1 MNINSLLSCFFL
13 LFVASMASAKV
24 SLPVMF
30 QDQMVLQRE
39 KAITIW
45 GIAESNEK
53 IEVSLA
59 TQRANT
65 VADAKGEW
73 EVQLVAMDAGGPYI
87 LKVEGS
93 NDIAINDVYIGDVW
107 IFSGQSNMQ
116 VSFDYFLKIPA
127 IDEKYNGRFRTDLA
141 NCVKDTLV
149 RNYMVATKDSNG
161 ETIRNK
167 SENIW
172 FKSSPEYVKECNP
185 IAYYFARD
193 VSEKTGVV
201 TASVRIAW
209 GGQRIEPFYKG
220 GEIYEN
226 MLKPWSKLHIKG
238 VIWYQGESN
247 LYKDGDRLGY
257 ALKLQLMIRDYRNLW
272 NDAKLPFMIVQLP
285 PAIYSS
291 RPFNNEESLS
301 VFLEAQRQ
309 ALAIP
314 YTSMAVASDLGMANG
329 LHQPQKYELS
339 QRIANLAFA
348 NVYGYKDAVA
358 AGPQLKDITIK
369 DDKVIVS
376 FETFGSNLMSLDGQ
390 CPKFFEIMAEND
402 PRGFLPAQTMIENN
416 NVVVW
421 NDDIK
426 EPFDV
431 RFAFHERD
439 LMNINLTNSD
449 GVPTAVFWAKAP
461 KQLNP
466 GILEEMEQL
475 GK

>member
-1 MNINSLLSCFFL
+1 MNTNSLLRCFFL
-13 LFVASMASAKV
+13 LFVASIVSAKV

-30 QDQMVLQRE
+30 QDQMVIQRDE
-39 KAITIW
+39 TITIW

-53 IEVSLA
+53 ISVKLA
-59 TQRANT
+59 TQQVNT
-65 VADAKGEW
+65 VADANGEW
-73 EVQLVAMDAGGPYI
+73 EVQMTAMKAGGPYI
-87 LKVEGS
+87 LKVEGN
-93 NDIAINDVYIGDVW
+93 NDIVINDVYLGDVW

-116 VSFDYFLKIPA
+116 VSFDYFLKIPT

-141 NCVKDTLV
+141 NCEKDTLV

-161 ETIRNK
+161 ETVRNK
-167 SENIW
+167 SENLW

-185 IAYYFARD
+185 IAYYFARE
-193 VSEKTGVV
+193 VSAKTGVV

-226 MLKPWSKLHIKG
+226 MLEPWSKLNIKG

-257 ALKLQLMIRDYRNLW
+257 ALKLQLMIRDYRYLW
-272 NDAKLPFMIVQLP
+272 DNAKLPFLIVQLP
-285 PAIYSS
+285 PATYSS

-301 VFLEAQRQ
+301 IFLEAQRQ
-309 ALAIP
+309 ALEIS

-339 QRIANLAFA
+339 QRLANLAFT

-358 AGPQLKDITIK
+358 AGPQFKDITIK
-369 DDKVIVS
+369 DDKVIIS
-376 FETFGSNLMSLDGQ
+376 FDTFGSKLMTTDGQ
-390 CPKFFEIMAEND
+390 PPKFFEIMAE
-402 PRGFLPAQTMIENN
+402 RSSKGFVPAQASIEGN
-416 NVVVW
+416 NVIVW
-421 NDDIK
+421 NDDVE

-431 RFAFHERD
+431 RFAFGERD

-449 GVPTAVFWAKAP
+449 GVPVAVFWAKAP
-461 KQLNP
+461 RQLNH
-466 GILEEMEQL
+466 GILEEMKQL
-475 GK
+475 NK